1 MPELLS
7 RKEYIE
13 EQERNID
20 LVNVGEPAITGIA
33 FKGHPERKPICE
45 DIKINDPDNGL
56 FLVADGVT
64 RASGWF
70 ASRETARI
78 LNEGLGEELDDQIER
93 IAQNKNI
100 DSKRK
105 EELIDALVRSEMRS
119 LILEADNHVITRVKT
134 DSKMRESATTVSVAK
149 LVEMPDGKQN
159 IFLSNIG
166 DSRIFLMR
174 KGKLIRLTK
183 DDSLLTYAVSEK
195 IMSEEQARQIDQA
208 NSINDVPDRWKS
220 YYRQRN
226 QVTNSVG
233 GHGLKEVDVHRY
245 SVEKGD
251 RIIVASDGLTDQ
263 LKENEIEFAL
273 LEFENPREAERAL
286 QQRAEKM
293 SLDGTLP
300 RSKGDDIAVV
310 VHEVG
315 EHGPDRSSSE
325 IQKESEPEIFTP
337 EQKDG
342 WRSDAAR
349 LQQEIRI
356 DREKVAN
363 IDPET
368 KEGISLLIK
377 LKDKE
382 QDISV
387 LDYWIARAAVQEI
400 SKDIPAR
407 FDKGQQ
413 VQVFR
418 TDLEP
423 PSYDRA
429 SWTVSLYDAKN
440 DRYLLDHP
448 SKKQHRFVERFTL
461 ELWQKGSLVQPD
473 DIVDGYKVIGNSGGA
488 GPGSAW
494 ETGGNIVLMKKNPE
508 ALVRRVETEQTVDKM
523 VRDNML
529 KARAA
534 KKEMTRSLDR
544 ANALKDEIQS
554 LTERKVRLLAK

>member
-1 MPELLS
+1 MPDALS

-33 FKGHPERKPICE
+33 FKGQPERKPICE
-45 DIKINDPDNGL
+45 DVKINDPDNGL

-93 IAQNKNI
+93 IAQNKNL

-119 LILEADNHVITRVKT
+119 SILEADNHIITRVKA
-134 DSKMRESATTVSVAK
+134 DSKMRNSATTVSVAK
-149 LVEMPDGKQN
+149 LVEMPDGKQS

-166 DSRIFLMR
+166 DSRIYLMR
-174 KGKLIRLTK
+174 KGKLSRLTE
-183 DDSLLTYAVSEK
+183 DDSLLTHAVTEK
-195 IMSEEQARQIDQA
+195 IMSEGQARQIDQA
-208 NSINDVPDRWKS
+208 NSLDEVPDRWKF
-220 YYRQRN
+220 YYKTRN

-233 GHGLKEVDVHRY
+233 GHGLKGVKVHRFG
-245 SVEKGD
+245 VERGD

-300 RSKGDDIAVV
+300 RSKGDDIAVI
-310 VHEVG
+310 VHEVE
-315 EHGPDRSSSE
+315 EHGPDRSSRE

-337 EQKDG
+337 EQIDT
-342 WRSDAAR
+342 WRADAAR
-349 LQQEIRI
+349 LQQEIRT
-356 DREKVAN
+356 DREKASN
-363 IDPET
+363 IDSET
-368 KEGISLLIK
+368 KEGIDLLIK
-377 LKDKE
+377 LKNKE

-387 LDYWIARAAVQEI
+387 LDYWIARAAAQEI

-407 FDKGQQ
+407 FDKGQS

-461 ELWQKGSLVQPD
+461 ELWQKGSLVRPD
-473 DIVDGYKVIGNSGGA
+473 DIVDGYKVIGK
-488 GPGSAW
+488 
-494 ETGGNIVLMKKNPE
+494 ETGGNVVLMKKKPD

-523 VRDNML
+523 VRDEMQ

-544 ANALKDEIQS
+544 ANALKDEIQT
-554 LTERKVRLLAK
+554 LTEKKVKLLAK

>member
-1 MPELLS
+1 MQENLA
-7 RKEYIE
+7 RRQEYVE
-13 EQERNID
+13 EQEREVG

-45 DIKINDPDNGL
+45 DVKINDPDNGL

-64 RASGWF
+64 NASGWF

-93 IAQNKNI
+93 IAQNKNLNA
-100 DSKRK
+100 KRK
-105 EELIDALVRSEMRS
+105 EALIDALVRSEMRS
-119 LILEADNHVITRVKT
+119 SILEADNHIVTRVKA
-134 DSKMRESATTVSVAK
+134 DPRMRSSATTVSVAK
-149 LVEMPDGKQN
+149 LVEMPNGKQS
-159 IFLSNIG
+159 IFLANIG
-166 DSRIFLMR
+166 DSRILIMR
-174 KGKLIRLTK
+174 KGKLKRLTK
-183 DDSLLTYAVSEK
+183 DDSLLTFAVSEK

-208 NSINDVPDRWKS
+208 NSLDEVADRWKS

-226 QVTNSVG
+226 QVMNSVG

-245 SVEKGD
+245 EVEKGD
-251 RIIVASDGLTDQ
+251 KIIIASDGLTDQ
-263 LKENEIEFAL
+263 LKETEIEFAL

-286 QQRAEKM
+286 QQRSEKM

-315 EHGPDRSSSE
+315 ERGPDRASLA
-325 IQKESEPEIFTP
+325 IQKESEPEVYSQ
-337 EQKDG
+337 EQIDA
-342 WRSDAAR
+342 WRADAAR
-349 LQQEIRI
+349 LQQEIRT
-356 DREKVAN
+356 DRETITR

-368 KEGISLLIK
+368 KDGLDLLIK

-387 LDYWIARAAVQEI
+387 LDYWIAKAATQEFGNNL
-400 SKDIPAR
+400 PAR
-407 FDKGQQ
+407 FEQGES

-429 SWTVSLYDAKN
+429 AWTVSLYDEKN

-448 SKKQHRFVERFTL
+448 SKKQHKFVERFTL
-461 ELWQKGSLVQPD
+461 ELWQKQSLVRPD
-473 DIVDGYKVIGNSGGA
+473 DIVDGYKVIGN
-488 GPGSAW
+488 
-494 ETGGNIVLMKKNPE
+494 ETGGNVILMKKK
-508 ALVRRVETEQTVDKM
+508 ADAIVRRVETEQTVDKM
-523 VRDNML
+523 IRGDMQ

-534 KKEMTRSLDR
+534 KREMTRSLER
-544 ANALKDEIQS
+544 ANALKDEIQK
-554 LTERKVRLLAK
+554 LTERKVKLLAK

>member
-1 MPELLS
+1 MPETLS
-7 RKEYIE
+7 RKEYIK

-20 LVNVGEPAITGIA
+20 LINVGEPAIIGIA

-45 DIKINDPDNGL
+45 DVKINDPDNGL

-78 LNEGLGEELDDQIER
+78 LNEGLGGELDDQIKR

-105 EELIDALVRSEMRS
+105 EKLIDALVRSEIRS
-119 LILEADNHVITRVKT
+119 SILEADNHIITRVKT
-134 DSKMRESATTVSVAK
+134 DSKMRASATTVSVAK
-149 LVEMPDGKQN
+149 LVEMPDGEQS

-166 DSRIFLMR
+166 DSRIFIMR
-174 KGKLIRLTK
+174 KGKLSRLTK
-183 DDSLLTYAVSEK
+183 DDSLLTFAVSEK

-208 NSINDVPDRWKS
+208 NSLDEVPDRWKS

-226 QVTNSVG
+226 QVMNSVG
-233 GHGLKEVDVHRY
+233 GHGLKEVEVHRF
-245 SVEKGD
+245 SLEKGD
-251 RIIVASDGLTDQ
+251 RIILASDGLTDQ

-315 EHGPDRSSSE
+315 EHGPDRASRA
-325 IQKESEPEIFTP
+325 IQKESEPEIFTLK
-337 EQKDG
+337 QIDG

-349 LQQEIRI
+349 LQQEIRT
-356 DREKVAN
+356 DREKATN
-363 IDPET
+363 IDTET
-368 KEGISLLIK
+368 KEGIDLLIK
-377 LKDKE
+377 FKNKE

-387 LDYWIARAAVQEI
+387 LDYWIARAVVQET
-400 SKDIPAR
+400 SKDIPVR
-407 FDKGQQ
+407 FEKGQQ

-418 TDLEP
+418 TDFEP

-429 SWTVSLYDAKN
+429 LWVVSLYDAKN

-461 ELWQKGSLVQPD
+461 ELWQKGSLVRPD
-473 DIVDGYKVIGNSGGA
+473 DVVDGYKVIGS
-488 GPGSAW
+488 
-494 ETGGNIVLMKKNPE
+494 ETGGNLVLMKKKPDT
-508 ALVRRVETEQTVDKM
+508 LVRRVETELTVDKI
-523 VRDNML
+523 VRDDML

-534 KKEMTRSLDR
+534 KKEMTRSLER
-544 ANALKDEIQS
+544 ANALKGEIQF
-554 LTERKVRLLAK
+554 LTEKKVKLLAK